1 MNVASGLTAHRVAL
15 RTFLLPILPLFP
27 VFHTVPT
34 IAAQTARAEGRVLK
48 PDSMPVAGIRVVLHR
63 VGRTVQGPLDSVP
76 TDRSGRFGFAFKP
89 DTTSLYLLSARHNAI
104 EYFSP
109 PVHTNP
115 ARPDT
120 ALRIVVYD
128 TSSTAPVS
136 VEARHVVVARP
147 GEDGSRNV
155 LDLIVLQNV
164 GDRTRIAP
172 DTLRPSWSGAAP
184 RGSIGLELGE
194 SDISP
199 DAVTRRGDSVFVTA
213 PIAPGEKQLTIQYLL
228 PAGIEVLDL
237 PFTQTVPMVNVL
249 AEEKKATV
257 AGGTLALADSQ
268 VLQGRSFRRWSGAI
282 PAGSSLRVVLPG
294 RERAPEWLLVA
305 LVASVVLVLSGGG
318 WYLMRRQ
325 SEIRPAS
332 AEDLLEALAALD
344 ARYLGG
350 EAETSPQEWSFYTE
364 ERARLKRLLEASL
377 AGQGPNR

>member
-1 MNVASGLTAHRVAL
+1 MNVASWLTAHRVAL
-15 RTFLLPILPLFP
+15 RTLLLLPILPVFAVFP
-27 VFHTVPT
+27 TL
-34 IAAQTARAEGRVLK
+34 AAQTARAEGRVLK
-48 PDSMPVAGIRVVLHR
+48 PDSTPVAGIRVVLHQ

-76 TDRSGRFGFAFKP
+76 TDRSGRFRFAFRP
-89 DTTSLYLLSARHNAI
+89 DTTSLYLLSARYNAI

-115 ARPDT
+115 SRPDT

-172 DTLRPSWSGAAP
+172 DTLRPSWSGAVP
-184 RGSIGLELGE
+184 RGSMGLELGE

-213 PIAPGEKQLTIQYLL
+213 PLAPGEKQLTIQYLL
-228 PAGIEVLDL
+228 PAGMEVLDL
-237 PFTQTVPMVNVL
+237 PFAQTVPMVNVL

-257 AGGTLALADSQ
+257 SGGTLVLADSQ

-294 RERAPEWLLVA
+294 RERAPEWLLGA

-325 SEIRPAS
+325 SGIRPAS
-332 AEDLLEALAALD
+332 PDDLLEAVAALD

-364 ERARLKRLLEASL
+364 ERARLKRLLEGSL
-377 AGQGPNR
+377 AGRGPNR

>member
-15 RTFLLPILPLFP
+15 RTFLLPIVPLFP
-27 VFHTVPT
+27 VFHTVPP

-48 PDSMPVAGIRVVLHR
+48 PDSTPVAGIRVVLHR

>member
-1 MNVASGLTAHRVAL
+1 MNVASCLTAHRVAF
-15 RTFLLPILPLFP
+15 RSLLLLSILPFFIVLP
-27 VFHTVPT
+27 TV
-34 IAAQTARAEGRVLK
+34 AAQTARAEGRVLR
-48 PDSMPVAGIRVVLHR
+48 PDSTPVVGIRVVLHQ

-76 TDRSGRFGFAFKP
+76 SDRGGRFRFAFRP
-89 DTTSLYLLSARHNAI
+89 DTSALYLLSARYNAI

-115 ARPDT
+115 SRPDT

-128 TSSTAPVS
+128 TSSTAPIS
-136 VEARHVVVARP
+136 VEARHLVIARP

-155 LDLIVLQNV
+155 LDLIVLQNA
-164 GDRTRIAP
+164 GNRTRIAP
-172 DTLRPSWSGAAP
+172 DTLLPSWSGAVP
-184 RGSIGLELGE
+184 HGSIGLELGE

-213 PIAPGEKQLTIQYLL
+213 PLAPGEKQLTIQYLL
-228 PAGIEVLDL
+228 PAGSQVLDL
-237 PFTQTVPMVNVL
+237 PFAQTVPMVNVL
-249 AEEKKATV
+249 AEEKKAT
-257 AGGTLALADSQ
+257 AGGGTLVLADSQ

-282 PAGSSLRVVLPG
+282 PAGSSLRVSLPG
-294 RERAPEWLLVA
+294 RERAPEWLLAA

-325 SEIRPAS
+325 SGTRPAS
-332 AEDLLEALAALD
+332 PDDLLDAVAALD

-350 EAETSPQEWSFYTE
+350 EARTSPQEWSFYTE

-377 AGQGPNR
+377 AGRGPNR